1 MVYSIILGVLY
12 RELGWGELKKGLRES
27 VLTTASVL
35 IIVSAAS
42 AFSWL
47 LIQRADSPE
56 LTALMTTYI
65 GGKYAFLVIVQCI
78 PSVCGNDSS
87 RETRR

>member
-12 RELGWGELKKGLRES
+12 RELGWGELKKGLKES

-42 AFSWL
+42 AFSWIL
-47 LIQRADSPE
+47 TREQIPQK

-65 GGKYAFLVIVQCI
+65 GGKYAFLVIVN
-78 PSVCGNDSS
+78 VFLLFV
-87 RETRR
+87 